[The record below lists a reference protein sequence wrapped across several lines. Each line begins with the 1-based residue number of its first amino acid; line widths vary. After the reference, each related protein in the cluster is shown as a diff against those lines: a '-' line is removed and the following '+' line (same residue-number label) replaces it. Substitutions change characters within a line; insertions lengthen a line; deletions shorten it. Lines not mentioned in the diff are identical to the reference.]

1 MRAWWAAIVVFCGGA
16 VWAAAPPPTLQMMMT
31 PSAQRTA
38 RYEAY
43 LAVSRMLDSGQPEAA
58 LSKLKALE
66 KQDSQNALP
75 LYLRAYAQFL
85 GGASEKALASV
96 VAGNG
101 RPYLITYLD
110 AEAAFATGVPTDIY
124 VFHRRGW
131 LYSAM
136 LPHLKCLRALVR
148 GLVSYAEGL
157 PVQKRVQ
164 ALRTL
169 SAMASKTLTGRPFII
184 ITTLV
189 GMALHRMVDTQLD
202 PAYSEAGDAKGA
214 AAVRDRQS
222 RLERLRSVLKERL
235 DRLHEAAGPEA
246 RAALK
251 QDNQALREAL
261 VSLALGEER
270 VVRDALKET
279 GFLPR

>member
-1 MRAWWAAIVVFCGGA
+1 MRAWWAGIVVLFCGGLA
-16 VWAAAPPPTLQMMMT
+16 QAAAPPPTLQMMMT

-43 LAVSRMLDSGQPEAA
+43 LAVSRALDSGQPEAT

-85 GGASEKALASV
+85 GGASDKALASIG
-96 VAGNG
+96 AGNG

-110 AEAAFATGVPTDIY
+110 A
-124 VFHRRGW
+124 RGG

-136 LPHLKCLRALVR
+136 LAHLKCLRDLVR

-157 PVQKRVQ
+157 PVQKRIQ

-169 SAMASKTLTGRPFII
+169 SSMASKTLTGRPFII

-189 GMALHRMVDTQLD
+189 GMALHRVVDEQLGS
-202 PAYSEAGDAKGA
+202 AYYEAGDSKAA
-214 AAVRDRQS
+214 AAVQDRQN
-222 RLERLRSVLKERL
+222 RLERLKGMLQAAGQQQEQSADAAALKEAL
-235 DRLHEAAGPEA
+235 AQGKALP
-246 RAALK
+246 RAALARHEL
-251 QDNQALREAL
+251 Q
-261 VSLALGEER
+261 EER
-270 VVRDALKET
+270 LVRDALKET